1 MNSTRLF
8 NLKFFIE
15 NLKKSKSSIIF
26 LAILLPL
33 FTFLGTQISN
43 SLEYSY
49 VMGFADVSLS
59 NILFMYIIP
68 VALSIVLFNYVFKKN
83 SADLVCS
90 LPVSRTSLFTTNTI
104 GGIIL
109 IVLIRLV
116 TAIILQFASVIS
128 NNVVIFSAIIWESF
142 LYFTVAYI
150 FVFIVCNLAMS
161 FSGNMFATIASAMLI
176 LFLIPFIITCSRAD
190 VYLHS
195 DTIFGE
201 YASSKGIEVYDNY
214 NYTAP
219 SYFLDSMVN
228 GNEYYYNTHSMI
240 KMIVLSVIYC
250 GLGAIIF
257 NRKKLEMAEESYES
271 DTAHLFIKFLTL
283 TPFFAIAEMT
293 EVYKSLIA
301 FCFFFAIVG
310 VYYFL
315 FDVITKK
322 RIKLI
327 KSIITFVIFS
337 LIMYAIFALVVP
349 AFSFIGYN
357 CINPNKDIAKI
368 EIESLPNNIQVHLV
382 IDDKD
387 IINSLFKDPNDFY
400 SYIVNNNNTWQTN
413 IKVTTTNGKEFYVH
427 SDIWTTL
434 EKINKKYGDEKVDL
448 SIDDEVLVL
457 TERALSKAEQKEL
470 KEIINREVSNITY
483 RELFKKA
490 KDYTTSYNLSAISYK
505 NHRLYSS
512 YLTYLGLKDSTNYV
526 VSLINND
533 SYNGLGGY
541 YHLSMGYYGDF
552 EDYVLEKNPDLYSD
566 DDYYFPLGVEYDNSG
581 EEYKSE
587 FEYET
592 YKTVMDVVYDGI
604 NELNRDAFKEY
615 VMNHKDDQFDITKPY
630 YTIDISGGLLN
641 QSSFLSNDIEGF
653 YKIFAA
659 SYNESRSEDT
669 GIVLNLD

>member
-1 MNSTRLF
+1 MNSTHLF
-8 NLKFFIE
+8 NWKFFIE
-15 NLKKSKSSIIF
+15 NMKKSKSSLIF

-59 NILFMYIIP
+59 NIFFMYVIP

-90 LPVSRTSLFTTNTI
+90 LPISRTSLFATNTI
-104 GGIIL
+104 GGIII
-109 IVLIRLV
+109 IVLIQLITALV
-116 TAIILQFASVIS
+116 LQFASIISTNVIL
-128 NNVVIFSAIIWESF
+128 FSAIIWESF
-142 LYFTVAYI
+142 LYFTIAYI

-176 LFLIPFIITCSRAD
+176 LFLVPFVVTCSRAD
-190 VYLHS
+190 VYIHS
-195 DTIFGE
+195 DSVIGE
-201 YASSKGIEVYDNY
+201 YSSPKGIEVYDNY
-214 NYTAP
+214 NFTAP

-228 GNEYYYNTHSMI
+228 SNEYYFNVQSMV

-250 GLGAIIF
+250 GLGIVIF

-271 DTAHLFIKFLTL
+271 DTVHLIIKFLTL

-293 EVYKSLIA
+293 EVYKSLVA

-315 FDVITKK
+315 FDIITKK

-327 KSIITFVIFS
+327 KSIVTFIVFS
-337 LIMYAIFALVVP
+337 LMMYAVFSLVVP
-349 AFSFIGYN
+349 CFSFIGYN
-357 CINPNKDIAKI
+357 RFNPNTDIAQI

-387 IINSLFKDPNDFY
+387 IINSIFKDPNDYY

-413 IKVTTTNGKEFYVH
+413 IKVTTSSGKEFYVH
-427 SDIWTTL
+427 SDIWTAL
-434 EKINKKYGDEKVDL
+434 EKINKKYGDQKVEF

-457 TERALSKAEQKEL
+457 TERPLSNKEQKEL
-470 KEIINREVSNITY
+470 KEIISRELSNITY

-490 KDYTTSYNLSAISYK
+490 KDYVTSYNLSAISYK
-505 NHRLYSS
+505 NHKLYAS

-526 VSLINND
+526 VSLINNG
-533 SYNGLGGY
+533 SYKNLNGY
-541 YHLSMGYYGDF
+541 YHLSMGYYSSF

-566 DDYYFPLGVEYDNSG
+566 YDYTFPIEVEHDDSG

-604 NELNRDAFKEY
+604 NVLDRDTFKEY
-615 VMNHKDDQFDITKPY
+615 VMNHKDDKFDITKPY

-641 QSSFLSNDIEGF
+641 QSTFLSNDIEGF
-653 YKIFAA
+653 YKIFAT
-659 SYNESRSEDT
+659 SYNELRSEET
-669 GIVLNLD
+669 GTILNLE